1 MNPMRRISSR
11 FRRISARDAEGFTL
25 LELVF
30 SVSILLVVMGSILGV
45 FGVVQRQSAF
55 VKDRSETLDTMR
67 IAVDRMTKEI
77 RQARVV
83 EPDGTSP
90 ATRFEMTTFLL
101 GVEAEIVYAVVGDT
115 LTRSVNGGTADVIQ
129 DDLVSTALFTYTGD
143 TAGIVQVVSFSL
155 QVHPP
160 RTPDT
165 TLVLTSEV
173 RLRNKAATA

>member
-1 MNPMRRISSR
+1 M
-11 FRRISARDAEGFTL
+11 
-25 LELVF
+25 
-30 SVSILLVVMGSILGV
+30 LVVIGSIMGV
-45 FGVVQRQSAF
+45 FQVVQRQSAY

-83 EPDGTSP
+83 EPDGTAP

-101 GVEAEIVYAVVGDT
+101 GVEADIVYAVVGET
-115 LTRSVNGGTADVIQ
+115 LTRSVDGGTPVVLQ
-129 DDLVSTALFTYTGD
+129 DALATSDLFTYTSD
-143 TAGIVQVVSFSL
+143 TEGIVQVVSFSL

-160 RTPDT
+160 RSPDT

-173 RLRNKAATA
+173 RLRNKAVTA

>member
-1 MNPMRRISSR
+1 MRPISSR
-11 FRRISARDAEGFTL
+11 FRRISAREQEGFTL

-30 SVSILLVVMGSILGV
+30 SVSLLLVVLGSILGI
-45 FGVVQRQSAF
+45 FQVVQRQSAF

-83 EPDGTSP
+83 EPDGTAP
-90 ATRFEMTTFLL
+90 GTRFEMTTFLL
-101 GVEAEIVYAVVGDT
+101 GVEADIVYAVVGDD
-115 LTRSVNGGTADVIQ
+115 LTRSVNGGTAVVLQ
-129 DDLVSTALFTYTGD
+129 EDLALTNMFTYTAD
-143 TAGIVQVVSFSL
+143 TLGVVQVVSFSL

-160 RTPDT
+160 RSPDT

-173 RLRNKAATA
+173 RLRNKVVTA